1 MAHIGYYWR
10 MRART
15 HWLILGIVLAAGT
28 VRPADSGI
36 RLSDEEAMRIGR
48 RVWQNECA
56 GTVEG
61 LTSWNAGEQFASMG
75 IGHFIW
81 YPAGQE
87 GPFEEKFTALLV
99 CLQERGARLPPVFAG
114 APHID
119 CPWNDRASFLRDF
132 NGERMKAMRTFLA
145 STVAGQARFLVA
157 RLEAALPKMLSE
169 ADGASRPRVKARFYR
184 LANETGGA
192 YALVDYVNFKGEGT
206 NPNERYKG
214 QGWGLLQVLE
224 NMSDRGDAR
233 GAFAASAKAMLQR
246 RVRNSPPKRHEGRW
260 LNGWIRRV
268 DGYAP

>member
-1 MAHIGYYWR
+1 MG
-10 MRART
+10 ARKL
-15 HWLILGIVLAAGT
+15 WLILGIALAVGT
-28 VRPADSGI
+28 VRPADPGI

-48 RVWQNECA
+48 SVWQNECA

-87 GPFEEKFTALLV
+87 GPFGGNFRRCWFSCKK
-99 CLQERGARLPPVFAG
+99 RGAKLSPVFAG

-119 CPWNDRASFLRDF
+119 CPWNDRASFLKDF
-132 NGERMKAMRTFLA
+132 NGERMRAMRVFLA
-145 STVAGQARFLVA
+145 GTIAGQARFLVA
-157 RLEAALPKMLSE
+157 RLESALPKMLAE
-169 ADGASRPRVKARFYR
+169 ADAASGPRVKARFYR
-184 LANETGGA
+184 LADETGGA

-224 NMSDRGDAR
+224 NMSDQGSAR
-233 GAFAASAKAMLQR
+233 AAFAASAKAMLQR
-246 RVRNSPPKRHEGRW
+246 RVRNSPPKRNEARW

-268 DGYAP
+268 EGYAP